1 MKKSKKRNYAII
13 VLLVLL
19 IAIAVGYAAFQTV
32 LTING
37 TVSTTANWKVEFTD
51 AKLLDK
57 DGNVVDKTAHGEA
70 VVTDEKTVTA
80 TVKLAYPGD
89 AVKLQTVISN
99 LGNLDAKLTSVNVDT
114 SNLGS
119 EITITPTETPTTG
132 NNGLPIANE
141 ILAAKES
148 CTCEFV
154 VQWKPGSTVSSAE
167 GSFTVTFTYDQDAQA
182 ITITPKHGAH
192 TKVNP

>member
-13 VLLVLL
+13 VLLILL
-19 IAIAVGYAAFQTV
+19 IAIAVGYAAFSSE

-37 TVSTTANWKVEFTD
+37 SASTTANWDVEFTD
-51 AKLLDK
+51 A
-57 DGNVVDKTAHGEA
+57 
-70 VVTDEKTVTA
+70 
-80 TVKLAYPGD
+80 
-89 AVKLQTVISN
+89 KLQTVISN

-182 ITITPKHGAH
+182 ITITPEHGAH